1 MLNLIGGFVLI
12 VIGFE
17 VWIVV
22 LLVKLVVEI
31 IRFRCILVIKV
42 NLKKNKKSLCIVC
55 IKYNKYCL
63 NFKKLDKKKFLK
75 KDIFN
80 SCIVCVIIM
89 EC

>member
-1 MLNLIGGFVLI
+1 MIGLLNLIGGFVLI

-42 NLKKNKKSLCIVC
+42 NLKKNKKEFVYSM
-55 IKYNKYCL
+55 Y
-63 NFKKLDKKKFLK
+63 
-75 KDIFN
+75 
-80 SCIVCVIIM
+80 
-89 EC
+89 

>member
-1 MLNLIGGFVLI
+1 MIGLLNLIGGFVLI

-42 NLKKNKKSLCIVC
+42 NLKKNNKKKSLCIVC
-55 IKYNKYCL
+55 IKYY
-63 NFKKLDKKKFLK
+63 
-75 KDIFN
+75 
-80 SCIVCVIIM
+80 
-89 EC
+89 

>member
-1 MLNLIGGFVLI
+1 MIGLLNLIGGFVLI

-42 NLKKNKKSLCIVC
+42 NLKKNNKKR
-55 IKYNKYCL
+55 
-63 NFKKLDKKKFLK
+63 
-75 KDIFN
+75 
-80 SCIVCVIIM
+80 VCV
-89 EC
+89 